1 MGEIEMVHKNSV
13 VLQYSSRGQKTYLF
27 VNQICSFTMRHK
39 GNKNTLQIR
48 IKRECSFKSRKR
60 EHKLFQRGQDKYTQH
75 RVRQSVYEK
84 NKTPVK
90 P

>member
-13 VLQYSSRGQKTYLF
+13 VVGEKTYKP
-27 VNQICSFTMRHK
+27 NAQTITRAI
-39 GNKNTLQIR
+39 KNTLQIR
-48 IKRECSFKSRKR
+48 IKWECSFKSRKR
-60 EHKLFQRGQDKYTQH
+60 EQKLLQRGQNKYTQH
-75 RVRQSVYEK
+75 RIRQSVYEK